1 MNMKVTGTTKVF
13 GVIGNPIA
21 HTISPLIHRVLA
33 ESEQRNMVYV
43 PFHVESHLQDAIL
56 GAHAL
61 QIEGINVTVPYKND
75 VIALLSKIDSLAK
88 AIGSVNT
95 LARGAEGYEGYNTD
109 LFGLK
114 RALESEGIF
123 LQGKTVV
130 ILGAGGTGRTVAF
143 LCAKEGAKQTYLLNR
158 TLEKA
163 MEIADHVNGYFGRNA
178 ITPMPLSDYTTIQEE
193 QLVVIQA
200 SSVGL
205 SNPYQVIID
214 DEKFYQKV
222 SVGYDI
228 VYQPFE
234 TKFMKCVQLAGGQS
248 YNGLK
253 MLLYQ
258 GVEAYEIWNDCKI
271 KEEVIDDLYKQ
282 MKEVMKL

>member
-1 MNMKVTGTTKVF
+1 MQVNGRTNVF

-43 PFHVESHLQDAIL
+43 PFHVTSQLDQAIKGAFHLNIV
-56 GAHAL
+56 GM
-61 QIEGINVTVPYKND
+61 NVTVPYKSE
-75 VIALLSKIDSLAK
+75 VIDSLLAIDPLAK

-95 LARGAEGYEGYNTD
+95 LVRRENGYEGYNTD
-109 LFGLK
+109 LYGLK
-114 RALESEGIF
+114 RAMESEGIT
-123 LQGKTVV
+123 LQGKTII
-130 ILGAGGTGRTVAF
+130 ILGAGGTGRTAGF
-143 LCAKEGAKQTYLLNR
+143 LCAKEGAKEIYLLNR

-163 MEIADHVNGYFGRNA
+163 VEIADHVNTYFQRDTIKPMALGDYGK
-178 ITPMPLSDYTTIQEE
+178 ITKE
-193 QLVVIQA
+193 QVVVIQA

-205 SNPYQVIID
+205 SNPEHVIIE
-214 DEKFYQKV
+214 DENFYKRV
-222 SVGYDI
+222 AVGFDI

-234 TKFMKCVQLAGGQS
+234 TKFIKCVKESGGQA

-258 GVEAYEIWNDCKI
+258 GVEAYEIWNNCKI
-271 KEEVIDDLYKQ
+271 PSRVIEDLYEQ
-282 MKEVMKL
+282 MKEVMEL